1 MTAPAPPQPDRPFI
15 LSNLIG
21 VRPPWA
27 WRNLDADEADVLDE
41 CLDEFVDHY
50 NATMALRR
58 DQIIPL
64 CWRQH
69 PYMPQVLPVLFW
81 GWVTSHREQDAHI
94 VAALEWHRTHLR
106 SFHERLTDYLGTSA
120 ATCQAGKHSDT
131 GNHEL
136 RQALTAQELNRGD
149 LSVRGPNITSNLR
162 TLDFGAGS

>member
-1 MTAPAPPQPDRPFI
+1 MTPPQPDPPFV

-27 WRNLDADEADVLDE
+27 WRNLDSDEADVLDE

-69 PYMPQVLPVLFW
+69 PYMGQVLPVLFF
-81 GWVTSHREQDAHI
+81 GWVASHRDQDAHV

-106 SFHERLTDYLGTSA
+106 AFHERLTDYLGTN
-120 ATCQAGKHSDT
+120 ATSCQSGKHTDT

-136 RQALTAQELNRGD
+136 KQALAAQELNRGD
-149 LSVRGPNITSNLR
+149 LSVRGPIITSNLR
-162 TLDFGAGS
+162 TLDFGAGA